1 MNNQL
6 SEKKNYSFI
15 YEFLILGVIG
25 IFIFSS
31 HAYQDFCETMRHGL
45 TVWDALFDGRLL
57 DFYAYCG
64 GNNGGIFCGSD
75 TLGTYMDARYDFTIY
90 VIFAIWNFPLWL
102 IEHFGGGNI
111 QNSFIAMM
119 YAKSMLLVAVAVVGR
134 LIIMITGK
142 ITGNTQHNAGLILS
156 CLSSCVF
163 LASILIIGQYD
174 ILALI
179 FILAGVYFYLNDN
192 SRAFIICFIIAN
204 SMKYF
209 GLLYLLPLLCL
220 KEKNPL
226 KIILKLALSM
236 SLSVFWKVIFSLGT
250 YGSAV
255 LSNNDNLIDML
266 TSYQIFSGVSI
277 FWVSYIIL
285 VLYCYKSHGSSL
297 QKHYQDVIFAGFV
310 TYMLLYTSTP
320 AFPYWVVLPIP
331 FLTIMLHTSGRLYGI
346 NTFLA
351 SLFEAS
357 LLLKHYIWYSWC
369 YSRTTYGNMLMYKLL
384 PNKAVGAPDIGGYL
398 LYRFD
403 QFPSFHIPVMLST
416 IFTAVGY
423 ALIIFNIPKEQ
434 NSDTLSYTQNKV
446 YMRIR
451 LIISLLVLAIPDI
464 YYIGVSLGWL
474 KAFQP

>member
-1 MNNQL
+1 MNKSL
-6 SEKKNYSFI
+6 SGKKYNFI
-15 YEFLILGVIG
+15 YEFLILGAIG

-31 HAYQDFCETMRHGL
+31 HAYRDFCETMRHGL

-75 TLGTYMDARYDFTIY
+75 TLGTNMDARYDFTIY
-90 VIFAIWNFPLWL
+90 IIFAVWNFPLWL
-102 IEHFGGGNI
+102 IEHFRGGNI

-119 YAKSMLLVAVAVVGR
+119 YAKSMLFVAVAIVGK
-134 LIIMITGK
+134 LIIIITKK
-142 ITGNTQHNAGLILS
+142 ITGSTQDSCGLILS
-156 CLSSCVF
+156 YLSSCVF
-163 LASILIIGQYD
+163 LASILMIGQYD

-179 FILAGVYFYLNDN
+179 FILAGVYFYLNGN
-192 SRAFIICFIIAN
+192 NRAFIICFIVAN

-236 SLSVFWKVIFSLGT
+236 SLSVFWKIMFSLGT

-255 LSNNDNLIDML
+255 ISNNDNLINML

-277 FWVSYIIL
+277 FWVSYITL
-285 VLYCYKSHGSSL
+285 VLYCYKSHDASPG
-297 QKHYQDVIFAGFV
+297 KHYQDVIFAGFV
-310 TYMLLYTSTP
+310 TYILLYTSTP
-320 AFPYWVVLPIP
+320 AYPYWVVLVIP
-331 FLTIMLHTSGRLYGI
+331 FLTIMLHTGKRLYEI
-346 NTFLA
+346 NTILVC
-351 SLFEAS
+351 LFEAS

-398 LYRFD
+398 MYWFD
-403 QFPSFHIPVMLST
+403 KFPSFNIPVMLST
-416 IFTAVGY
+416 IFTAIGY

-434 NSDTLSYTQNKV
+434 NSDTLTYTQNKV

-451 LIISLLVLAIPDI
+451 LTISLLILAIPDI

-474 KAFQP
+474 KAF